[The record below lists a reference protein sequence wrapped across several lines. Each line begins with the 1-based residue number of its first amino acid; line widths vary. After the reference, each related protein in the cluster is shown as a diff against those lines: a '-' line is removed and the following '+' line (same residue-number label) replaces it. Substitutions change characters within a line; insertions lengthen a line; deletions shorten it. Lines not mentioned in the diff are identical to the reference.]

1 MSCIIFSLQSEQIR
15 TEFKLLARKHHPD
28 KVSNEEHKA
37 EGEEIT
43 LIPYPT
49 LSHAFSDYITDIHV
63 VRILHMYI

>member
-1 MSCIIFSLQSEQIR
+1 M
-15 TEFKLLARKHHPD
+15 EFKLLARKHHPD